1 MALLKSEAGKSQIST
16 CDTQKINKRLILQF
30 IFQGFM
36 HFSAVL
42 DDSTGWSRC
51 VGFFYFGSTWNTEER
66 ISCFFKSD
74 LKRSSKKKN
83 KKPVINK
90 AAEWKEPA
98 EAGEPSG
105 SLQAQTGDQMCCLLL
120 KTVRVNAKL
129 SFSHM
134 TVTHTTHFQQK
145 KMSNS
150 NR

>member
-74 LKRSSKKKN
+74 LKRSSKKN
-83 KKPVINK
+83 KKKN
-90 AAEWKEPA
+90 
-98 EAGEPSG
+98 PSLTKQLSG
-105 SLQAQTGDQMCCLLL
+105 RNQLRLVSRQDPSKLKRGIRCAVCC
-120 KTVRVNAKL
+120 
-129 SFSHM
+129 
-134 TVTHTTHFQQK
+134 
-145 KMSNS
+145 
-150 NR
+150 